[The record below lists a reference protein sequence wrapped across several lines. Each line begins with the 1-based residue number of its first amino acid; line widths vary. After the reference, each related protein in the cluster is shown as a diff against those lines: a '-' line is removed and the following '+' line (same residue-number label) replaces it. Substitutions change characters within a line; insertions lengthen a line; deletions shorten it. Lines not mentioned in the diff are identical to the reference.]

1 MNEELSVGVRIFL
14 ERCKTNPEEIMD
26 VKWLNVVE
34 AVFHYKETR
43 ARSASLRGLTEQEI
57 DLIYEALNELY
68 RAKFDS
74 YIMANVLNA
83 DEGERGVDAYRISL
97 GKTGGGG
104 IIKPGA
110 IYEAPKAQTSIT
122 AVTSS
127 TSISKILN
135 KLNP

>member
-57 DLIYEALNELY
+57 DLIYEALNGLY

-74 YIMANVLNA
+74 YIMANVLGG
-83 DEGERGVDAYRISL
+83 DEEKPELDMYELSQ
-97 GKTGGGG
+97 GKHPLP
-104 IIKPGA
+104 PGSWQNVA
-110 IYEAPKAQTSIT
+110 VQTSNT
-122 AVTSS
+122 PMAV
-127 TSISKILN
+127 
-135 KLNP
+135 KLKSALGIK

>member
-34 AVFHYKETR
+34 SVFNYKETR

-83 DEGERGVDAYRISL
+83 DEGERGVDAY
-97 GKTGGGG
+97 
-104 IIKPGA
+104 IIKPGV

-122 AVTSS
+122 TVTSN